1 MDLGANELRDLVRRA
16 ITLKEGYRAGDR
28 PEPLRGRAL
37 AMIFDKSSTR
47 TRVSFETA
55 MIHFGG
61 HAIFLAPGDSQL
73 GRGEPVEDTARV
85 LSGMVDA
92 VVIRTGPHEMVE
104 TFAAHSSVPVINGLT
119 DRFHPCQLLAD
130 IQTYVEHRGDVRGI
144 TAAWIG
150 DGNNVCHSW
159 MNAAQQFDFR
169 LRVATPRGFGPDPEL
184 LAERQS
190 HVTLTEDPAEAA
202 DGAAIVVTDTWA
214 SMGQESEKAE
224 RLGAF
229 EGFRV
234 DEAIMTQARDD
245 ALFMH
250 CLPAYRG
257 NEVTASV
264 IDGPQSVVWDQ
275 AANRLHAQKALLEL
289 LLAA

>member
-1 MDLGANELRDLVRRA
+1 MDLGASELRDLVRRA
-16 ITLKEGYRAGDR
+16 IAIKERYRAGDR
-28 PEPLRGRAL
+28 PEPLRGKAL

-159 MNAAQQFDFR
+159 MNAARQYNFH
-169 LRVATPRGFGPDPEL
+169 LRISTPAGYGPDSEL
-184 LAERQS
+184 LAQCGSQVSLCE
-190 HVTLTEDPAEAA
+190 TPAHAVA
-202 DGAAIVVTDTWA
+202 DADVVVTDTWA
-214 SMGQESEKAE
+214 SMGQEDEKNE
-224 RLGAF
+224 RARAF
-229 EGFRV
+229 EGFCV
-234 DEAIMTQARDD
+234 DEKLMSAARHD

-257 NEVTASV
+257 SEVTAGV

-275 AANRLHAQKALLEL
+275 AANRLHAQKALLEF
-289 LLAA
+289 LLA